1 MKRTLFTLAALCTKR
16 CFLLLIT
23 ALLALSANAKEA
35 DEPDYKCV
43 IDSFVFV
50 ATIDESNTWSVTE
63 RIRVNFLEPRHGIYQ
78 YIENRYDDLLGGES
92 YKYSIDVTNISVPHH
107 VFETSLEEGFKV
119 IKIGD
124 AGQELSGE
132 VEYTINYK
140 LHFND
145 DRYDKADILYTTIL
159 GAQWR
164 SDIKDFQFGLE
175 FEKKLPA
182 DFEKKFKLMS
192 GKLGE
197 TGNDLNVAYDI
208 DWEANRIYGRAQN
221 ISHHNAITLRAELPQ
236 GFWRVKQGD
245 IVSANKNS
253 LLLFYVAIALF
264 AVAVVYLY
272 MNRRR
277 KPMVVI
283 EYSAPD
289 DINSAAV
296 GYIMDE
302 VADASDLSS
311 LIVWWASKGYLRI
324 EEKEVEEGVVK
335 RKKKQIILHMI
346 EDLPHDIQGYQ
357 RTFWKA
363 LFKGDKTECNLSED
377 LRDRGSYVK
386 QAITELGSVFTG
398 SRKLVNFNKKGM
410 LFIIL
415 YFIVGG
421 LSVLLSSRVAI
432 FDHEY
437 VMAIAAWLTFTFG
450 FGFLH
455 YKNADKGLKGY
466 LREKKGQGTMM
477 LLSMALLCFYTIK
490 TVVPL
495 DSPQDNALPRFAME
509 GIILGGWIMVLFVGS
524 LRIDTEYRKEKLSH
538 LLGFREFIK
547 TAEGPML
554 KAMVDENPEY
564 FYEVLPFAMVFGL
577 TDKWYEHFAN
587 IKISDPDWYTSDSA
601 DSLSSRNSI
610 STGLGVGLS
619 NSLGNIIS
627 TGLLASSINLAIST
641 TTGGG
646 GYSGG
651 GGGGGGGGS
660 W

>member
-1 MKRTLFTLAALCTKR
+1 MKRY
-16 CFLLLIT
+16 LLLLLT
-23 ALLALSANAKEA
+23 AILALSANAKEA
-35 DEPDYKCV
+35 DEPDDKCV
-43 IDSFVFV
+43 IESFVFV

-63 RIRVNFLEPRHGIYQ
+63 KIKANFLAPRHGIYQ
-78 YIENRYDDLLGGES
+78 YIENRYNDLLDGEL
-92 YKYSIDVTNISVPHH
+92 YKYSIEVTDISVPI
-107 VFETSLEEGFKV
+107 FKSETKLEEGFQV
-119 IKIGD
+119 IRIGD
-124 AGQELSGE
+124 PNGE
-132 VEYTINYK
+132 IMGEMEYTINYK

-145 DRYDKADILYTTIL
+145 DRYAKADILYATIL

-164 SDIKDFQFGLE
+164 NEIKDFQFGLA
-175 FEKKLPA
+175 FKKKLPA
-182 DFEKKFKLMS
+182 DFEKKFKIMS

-197 TGNDLNVAYDI
+197 KGNALNVAYDI
-208 DWEANRIYGRAQN
+208 DWEANRIYGRVQN
-221 ISHHNAITLRAELPQ
+221 IGHHNAITLRAELPQ

-245 IVSANKNS
+245 IVSANKNAQ
-253 LLLFYVAIALF
+253 LLFYAAIVLF
-264 AVAVVYLY
+264 VVAVVYLY

-277 KPMVVI
+277 KPVMVI
-283 EYSAPD
+283 EYKAPD

-324 EEKEVEEGVVK
+324 EEKEVEEGIVK
-335 RKKKQIILHMI
+335 RKKKQIILHAI
-346 EDLPHDIQGYQ
+346 QDLPHDIQGYQ

-377 LRDRGSYVK
+377 LRDRGTYVK
-386 QAITELGSVFTG
+386 QAIGELGRVFTG
-398 SRKLVNFNKKGM
+398 SRKLVNFNKTGM
-410 LFIIL
+410 LLIAL

-421 LSVLLSSRVAI
+421 LAIMLSSKVAF

-437 VMAIAAWLTFTFG
+437 LVALVAWVIMTFG

-466 LREKKGQGTMM
+466 LREKKGQGIML
-477 LLSMALLCFYTIK
+477 LLSMAFLCFYTIN

-495 DSPQDNALPRFAME
+495 DEPQNNALPKFAME
-509 GIILGGWIMVLFVGS
+509 GIILGGWIMVLLVGS
-524 LRIDTEYRKEKLSH
+524 LRMDTEYRKEKLSH

-547 TAEGPML
+547 TAEVPML

-587 IKISDPDWYTSDSA
+587 IPVSDPDWYTSDSA
-601 DSLSSRNSI
+601 DSLSSRSSI

-619 NSLGNIIS
+619 NSLGNLIS

-646 GYSGG
+646 GHSGG